1 MDSDLEKAKY
11 LVQSPRKKRKKK
23 YSMQTPLNTTNVKI
37 LLEKIYFEVL
47 KIKKNEMI
55 HIDT

>member
-1 MDSDLEKAKY
+1 MDSDLEKVKY
-11 LVQSPRKKRKKK
+11 LVQTPRKKKK